1 MVIMMLLML
10 ERNVMNEMIGKQMVA
25 TLVESAANVEIS
37 YLNRL
42 FKLIILNSN
51 FNSFTFF
58 LYIKV

>member
-1 MVIMMLLML
+1 
-10 ERNVMNEMIGKQMVA
+10 MNEMIGKQMVA

-58 LYIKV
+58 LYIKVWNTH

>member
-1 MVIMMLLML
+1 MMLLML

-42 FKLIILNSN
+42 FKLIILKLK
-51 FNSFTFF
+51 FN
-58 LYIKV
+58 